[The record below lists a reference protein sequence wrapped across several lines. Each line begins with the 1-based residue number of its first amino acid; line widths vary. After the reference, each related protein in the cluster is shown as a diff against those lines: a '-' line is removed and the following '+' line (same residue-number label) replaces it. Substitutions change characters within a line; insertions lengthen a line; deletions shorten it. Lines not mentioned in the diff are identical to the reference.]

1 MPETLKSLRVSNGYT
16 QKALANELGVSPIT
30 VFQWEH
36 GKYKPTPSIMPK
48 LAKTLGISS
57 KDLFFMINYKKSI

>member
-1 MPETLKSLRVSNGYT
+1 MTDTLKSLRVSNGYT
-16 QKALANELGVSPIT
+16 QKALANKVGVSTIT

-48 LAKTLGISS
+48 LADALGVSA
-57 KDLFFMINYKKSI
+57 KDLFFTINNK